1 MKPLIV
7 CLLLLAGA
15 SPTKALAQSLWRC
28 GPDGRSYTD
37 TPCAD
42 GRALATPEPRPAA
55 DIASAREV
63 ARRESSLAAQQLR
76 DREQREAAVPGGA
89 IGIRGTR
96 LAAATQP
103 VKPSAKA
110 PKHPSRQA
118 KPRPEDA
125 DTWRATAPSSRRTK
139 G

>member
-1 MKPLIV
+1 MKTFIV
-7 CLLLLAGA
+7 CLCLLAGA
-15 SPTKALAQSLWRC
+15 GHSQAQAVWRC
-28 GPDGRSYTD
+28 GPDGRTYTD
-37 TPCAD
+37 IPCPE
-42 GRALATPEPRPAA
+42 GQALATPERRPAA
-55 DIASAREV
+55 DIASAQET
-63 ARRESSLAAQQLR
+63 ARRESTLAAQQLR
-76 DREQREAAVPGGA
+76 EREQREAAATGGA

-96 LAAATQP
+96 LAAAAQP

-110 PKHPSRQA
+110 AKHPSRQA